1 MLWSTKLSIKEHKNL
16 SLDPEL
22 TETLANHY
30 ERRALVEAV
39 WTRQVALPVS
49 LEAQG
54 GSRSSLPC
62 LLKDKLFSSGDSVRH
77 SKGTVPPQ
85 P

>member
-1 MLWSTKLSIKEHKNL
+1 MGRYRLHSLQWFMLWSTKLSIKEHKNL

-49 LEAQG
+49 LAFWRLKEQPA
-54 GSRSSLPC
+54 LPTEGQAV
-62 LLKDKLFSSGDSVRH
+62 LLRG
-77 SKGTVPPQ
+77 
-85 P
+85 